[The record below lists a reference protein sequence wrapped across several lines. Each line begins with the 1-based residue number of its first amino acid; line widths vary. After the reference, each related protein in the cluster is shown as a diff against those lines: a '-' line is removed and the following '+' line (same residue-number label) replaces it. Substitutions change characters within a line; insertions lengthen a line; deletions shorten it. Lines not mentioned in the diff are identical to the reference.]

1 MKNILSK
8 VVNVGLGSDLWKN
21 RKKEY
26 FLALTA
32 HFFDDNLNYR
42 SILYSFR
49 QFKEYHFSNQIKPFI
64 QKQLRQ
70 ALSEK
75 VNHFHVIFK
84 IMFSIFMVFY
94 IYFFR
99 LFQSQPITK
108 HA

>member
-8 VVNVGLGSDLWKN
+8 VVNVALGSDLWKN

-32 HFFDDNLNYR
+32 NFFDDNFNYR

-64 QKQLRQ
+64 QKQLNTEI
-70 ALSEK
+70 LDI
-75 VNHFHVIFK
+75 VNHFHILFK
-84 IMFSIFMVFY
+84 I
-94 IYFFR
+94 IY
-99 LFQSQPITK
+99 
-108 HA
+108 